1 MTATVS
7 IVNKANS
14 IISKAKELWNLP
26 LREGARIT
34 PLGWGESYECLRHA
48 EWHAQDAAARA
59 ESGDRRGARRAL
71 RAAVALIAEARLGL
85 VPAP

>member
-1 MTATVS
+1 MSVSIENKAVS
-7 IVNKANS
+7 IVNKA
-14 IISKAKELWNLP
+14 KDLWNLP
-26 LREGARIT
+26 LREGAHLT
-34 PLGWGESYECLRHA
+34 PLGWGEAYECLRHA

-59 ESGDRRGARRAL
+59 ETDRRGARRAL